1 MVRKKLTTRQ
11 WIWLTAG
18 VAVGF
23 VCVAAASLFAT
34 RQKKPCYDAALRAA
48 EQMQACMAVIREEK
62 QARGIPLA
70 PEDLFETGLMGEAYN
85 FITTTLGDAEAKRT
99 TTDPDMAALAVSLL
113 TEAGLRP
120 GDAVGCGFSGS
131 FPALNIAVLC
141 ACDALDITPV
151 YITSCGA
158 STYGAN
164 NPGFSF
170 PEMAYLLW
178 ERGLISAPAAL
189 VTPGGGRDMGEVAD
203 PELFAEIWARAKALG
218 WPVLEEPDQ
227 ARNVAYKKAL
237 LDEAGIDCFVAVGG
251 NISVLGGN
259 MITDRVGQG
268 LLTPTPIRLN
278 AKSGLLEYYLQE
290 KTPCILLLNIKKLT
304 ADEGMPFDPEQR
316 QTPGTGNIYYEQRY
330 FAPAL
335 WVGLAAELCL
345 LALFAAEE
353 KRYGKNR

>member
-1 MVRKKLTTRQ
+1 MYRKKLSTKQ
-11 WIWLTAG
+11 WILLTAG

-23 VCVAAASLFAT
+23 VCVALAAGLQT

-48 EQMQACMAVIREEK
+48 EQMQACMEVIREEK
-62 QARGIPLA
+62 AARGIPLA
-70 PEDLFETGLMGEAYN
+70 PEDLFETGLMGEEYN
-85 FITTTLGDAEAKRT
+85 FITTTLGDPEAKRT
-99 TTDPDMAALAVSLL
+99 STDPDMAAMAVSLL
-113 TEAGLRP
+113 TEAGLHP
-120 GDAVGCGFSGS
+120 GDSVGCGFSGS

-141 ACDALDITPV
+141 ACDAMELTPV
-151 YITSCGA
+151 YICSCGA

-170 PEMAYLLW
+170 PEMACLLY

-203 PELFAEIWARAKALG
+203 PELFAEIWERTKALG
-218 WPVLEEPDQ
+218 WPTLEEPDF

-259 MITDRVGQG
+259 MITDTVGQG
-268 LLTPTPIRLN
+268 LLTPPPLRLN
-278 AKSGLLEYYLQE
+278 EKSGLLEYYLQE
-290 KTPCILLLNIKKLT
+290 KTPCILLLNLKKLT
-304 ADEGMPFDPEQR
+304 AEQGMPFDPEQR
-316 QTPGTGNIYYEQRY
+316 ETPGTGNIYYEQHY

-345 LALFAAEE
+345 LVLFAAEE
-353 KRYGKNR
+353 KRHGK